1 MRLLFIIATITCLNL
16 IAHAGESPYAVKSI
30 PEHLLKNANIVKRT
44 EDIQFEVINTGES
57 VLHYKYA
64 LTILNE
70 NGDRHAT
77 LTEWYDK
84 LHQVR
89 SIEGNLYDASGQLIK
104 KVKNKD
110 VMDLSGVD
118 NSSLMDDNRVKVH
131 SFYHKAYP
139 YTVEYEVVSKFNH
152 TFYFPNWIPQEYE
165 HLSVEKS
172 SFTVVTLAD
181 YKIRFQSFNYK
192 GEPLVITDKNKK
204 KTTWQVSGMSA
215 INSPFASPK
224 WNEITTAIYVA
235 PTDFEVEDYKGNMT
249 SWQEFGKFIYALK
262 KNRDQLPEE
271 IKQKVQQITTGIS
284 SNKEKVRALYQ
295 FMQQSTRYISIQLG
309 IGGWQPFDAAF
320 VGKKG
325 YGDCKALTNYM
336 YSLLKAAGI
345 PSYYTLIHAGDKRG
359 DKYLIETFPSN
370 QFNHVI
376 LCVPLQKDTMWLECT
391 SQSESAG
398 YMGGFTGN
406 RKALLI
412 DENGG
417 TLVATPRYG
426 IKENTQLR
434 SIKGVIDTEGNFTAR
449 ISTTFKAQQQDE
461 LHQMLVYLSKDKVK
475 KVLNE
480 ELEISTYDIVDFKY
494 QEKKDVLPQIDEQL
508 DLFVSKFATISGKRL
523 FITPNLL
530 NKSTTKLNTD
540 DERTLDFFFD
550 YEYRDVD
557 TVEMEVPEGYTLESA
572 PQAVTLKTKFGAFSS
587 SIKLVGN
594 KLYYIR
600 TREQYAGRF
609 PAKDAAEVA
618 KYYETIYKIDRSRVV
633 LVKQTHTPSP

>member
-1 MRLLFIIATITCLNL
+1 MRLLLIIATTICLN
-16 IAHAGESPYAVKSI
+16 IVAYAGENPYTVKTI
-30 PEHLLKNANIVKRT
+30 PEHLLKNADIVKRT
-44 EDIQFEVINTGES
+44 EDIQFEVINTGEA

-89 SIEGNLYDASGQLIK
+89 SIEGNLYDANGQLLK
-104 KVKNKD
+104 KVRNKD

-118 NSSLMDDNRVKVH
+118 NGSLMDDNRVKVH

-139 YTVEYEVVSKFNH
+139 YTVEYEVTSKFNH
-152 TFYFPNWIPQEYE
+152 TFYFPNWTPQEYE
-165 HLSVEKS
+165 QLSVEKS
-172 SFTVVTLAD
+172 SFSIITPTD
-181 YKIRFQSFNYK
+181 YKIRFQAFNYK
-192 GEPLVITDKNKK
+192 GEPTVVTEKNKK
-204 KTTWQVSGMSA
+204 RTTWQVSEMPA
-215 INSPFASPK
+215 ITSPFAAPR
-224 WNEITTAIYVA
+224 WNEITTAIYAA
-235 PTDFEVEDYKGNMT
+235 PTDFEVEGYKGNMS
-249 SWQEFGKFIYALK
+249 SWQEFGKFIFALK
-262 KNRDQLPEE
+262 KDRDQLPED
-271 IKQKVQQITTGIS
+271 IKQKAQQITAGIS
-284 SNKEKVRALYQ
+284 GNKEKVKALYQ
-295 FMQQSTRYISIQLG
+295 YMQQSTRYISIQLG
-309 IGGWQPFDAAF
+309 IGGWQPFDASF

-336 YSLLKAAGI
+336 YSLLKAVGI
-345 PSYYTLIHAGDKRG
+345 PSYYTLIHSGEKRG
-359 DKYLIETFPSN
+359 DKYMMEAFPSN

-391 SQSESAG
+391 SQSDPAG

-426 IKENTQLR
+426 IKENTQIR
-434 SIKGVIDTEGNFTAR
+434 SIKGVVDTEGNFTAT
-449 ISTTFKAQQQDE
+449 ISTTFKALQQDD

-494 QEKKDVLPQIDEQL
+494 QQKKDELPQIDEQL

-530 NKSTTKLNTD
+530 NKSTTKLSAEE
-540 DERTLDFFFD
+540 ERKYDFVFD

-557 TVEMEVPEGYTLESA
+557 TVEIELPTGYTLESV
-572 PQAVTLKTKFGAFSS
+572 PQVVNLKTKFGAYNS
-587 SIKLVGN
+587 SIKLEGN
-594 KLYYIR
+594 KLFYIR
-600 TREQYAGRF
+600 IREQYAGRF
-609 PAKDAAEVA
+609 SANDAAEVV
-618 KYYETIYKIDRSRVV
+618 KFYETIYKADRSRVV